1 MKSFRATVV
10 TWLAATV
17 LAGNAAAAGLPDRI
31 ATRGSLIVAVVPN
44 YPPLEFRDPATNA
57 LTGFDI
63 DLGAALAQ
71 KLGVKID
78 WQETAFEQ
86 MIPALAT
93 GRVDAIMSGMSDLAS
108 RHDAASFVDYLR
120 SGPQF
125 FTQGSRAGEFSDM
138 QALCGKSVGASR
150 RTSFPKE
157 IAAWSGAH
165 CGDKAIKFVGTEGSA
180 DARTQLRQGRIDAA
194 VQGNET
200 LSYVMTQEPN
210 VYVTIGA
217 PIGAQL
223 TGIALSKDDAALQA
237 AVAGAL
243 DAVIADGAYKALLD
257 KWRLSTNGIEKATIN
272 AGQ

>member
-1 MKSFRATVV
+1 MKSYLAAIVV
-10 TWLAATV
+10 CLAATV
-17 LAGNAAAAGLPDRI
+17 LAGHATAAGLPDRI
-31 ATRGSLIVAVVPN
+31 VARGSLIVAVTPN

-57 LTGFDI
+57 LTGFDVE
-63 DLGAALAQ
+63 LGNALAQ
-71 KLGVKID
+71 KLGVKIE

-108 RHDAASFVDYLR
+108 RHAAASFVDYLR

-125 FTQGSRAGEFSDM
+125 FTQGSRAAEFGDM

-150 RTSFPKE
+150 RTSFPNE
-157 IAAWSGAH
+157 IAAWSDAH

-200 LSYVMTQEPN
+200 LSYVMAQEPN
-210 VYVTIGA
+210 VYVAIGA

-243 DAVIADGAYKALLD
+243 DAVIAEGAYKALLD
-257 KWRLSTNGIEKATIN
+257 KWRLSANGIDKATIN

>member
-1 MKSFRATVV
+1 MKSY
-10 TWLAATV
+10 LAAIAAC
-17 LAGNAAAAGLPDRI
+17 LAASVPAGQAPAAGLPDRI
-31 ATRGSLIVAVVPN
+31 ATRGSLIVAVTPN

-57 LTGFDI
+57 LTGFDVE
-63 DLGAALAQ
+63 LGDALAK
-71 KLGVKID
+71 KLGVKIE

-108 RHDAASFVDYLR
+108 RHGAAGFVDYLR

-125 FTQGSRAGEFSDM
+125 FTQASRAGEFGDM
-138 QALCGKSVGASR
+138 QALCGRSVGASR

-157 IAAWSGAH
+157 IAAWSDAH
-165 CGDKAIKFVGTEGSA
+165 CSDKAFEFVGTEGSA

-200 LSYVMTQEPN
+200 LSYVMAQEPN
-210 VYVTIGA
+210 VYVAIGA

-223 TGIALSKDDAALQA
+223 TGIALSKDDAALQN

-243 DAVIADGAYKALLD
+243 DAVIADGAYKALLE
-257 KWRLSTNGIEKATIN
+257 KWRLSTNGVEKAAIN